1 MDILRRDDVMR
12 ANSRKL
18 TTLKGNPRRLQP
30 ITQSRSQLQRSEGMA
45 RSSFENSM
53 LFNPPIGG
61 GPLLPPLPDNFG
73 VGGQGLALPSIG
85 VHDAYNSQESIANT
99 ERSDAKKRRGR
110 LSKVRFTFRPC
121 PNPSNLLQ
129 SNHT

>member
-73 VGGQGLALPSIG
+73 VGGQGLAL
-85 VHDAYNSQESIANT
+85 
-99 ERSDAKKRRGR
+99 KRY
-110 LSKVRFTFRPC
+110 
-121 PNPSNLLQ
+121 
-129 SNHT
+129 